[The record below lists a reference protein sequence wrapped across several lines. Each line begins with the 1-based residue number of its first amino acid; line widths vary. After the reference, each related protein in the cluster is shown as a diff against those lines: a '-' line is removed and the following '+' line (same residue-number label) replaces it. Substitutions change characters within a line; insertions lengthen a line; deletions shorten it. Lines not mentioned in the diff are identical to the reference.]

1 MVTRPAPRALR
12 GYVRDYTGYEEWS
25 AEPLCRREVPSAD
38 VTLILSPDS
47 ELRLPERH
55 TSFVAAL
62 HDRCALVEH
71 PGEQRGVE
79 VRLTPLGAHALFGV
93 PMHELTNRVVEL
105 DELGVRGGWSSG
117 SGTRTAGRLA
127 SACSTARSRRPR
139 RGSAGLARARLGVRT
154 PARERGRARRSARS
168 HASSAGATAV

>member
-1 MVTRPAPRALR
+1 MRN
-12 GYVRDYTGYEEWS
+12 YTGYEEWS

-79 VRLTPLGAHALFGV
+79 VRLTLTSPMCPVAGSLPPEVEQKVAEVAGV
-93 PMHELTNRVVEL
+93 TASTVDLVWDPPWEPSMMSEAAKL
-105 DELGVRGGWSSG
+105 ELGMM
-117 SGTRTAGRLA
+117 
-127 SACSTARSRRPR
+127 
-139 RGSAGLARARLGVRT
+139 
-154 PARERGRARRSARS
+154 
-168 HASSAGATAV
+168 